1 VAIVAAAKRA
11 TKDVPRL
18 SFSEFGMISPFWPE
32 GQLWRFPGSSC
43 LFGGRLNHWTMG
55 TNPTRSGE
63 AKKI

>member
-1 VAIVAAAKRA
+1 
-11 TKDVPRL
+11 VPRL

-32 GQLWRFPGSSC
+32 GQLWRFPGPSG

-55 TNPTRSGE
+55 TSPTRSGE